1 MSNKGK
7 LIVISGPSGVGKGT
21 IVEQVVR
28 KSDARL
34 SVSATTRPPG
44 KGEVNGVNYWFMS
57 RDEFEHLVE
66 NGEFLEYADVFG
78 NLYGTRR
85 DKTDQMLEEGKPVI
99 LEIDVQGGLQV
110 KEKYPDAVMIF
121 ILPPDM
127 EQLEKRIRDRG
138 RDEEQTIKV
147 RLAKAQKEIAVGKEH
162 YAHLVVNDKLQ
173 DAVDK
178 VIEIIE
184 SQK

>member
-1 MSNKGK
+1 
-7 LIVISGPSGVGKGT
+7 
-21 IVEQVVR
+21 
-28 KSDARL
+28 
-34 SVSATTRPPG
+34 
-44 KGEVNGVNYWFMS
+44 
-57 RDEFEHLVE
+57 
-66 NGEFLEYADVFG
+66 
-78 NLYGTRR
+78 
-85 DKTDQMLEEGKPVI
+85 MLEEGKPVI

-127 EQLEKRIRDRG
+127 EQLENRIRNRG

-162 YAHLVVNDKLQ
+162 YRHLVVNDKLQ